1 MTKRAWLLPVVVV
14 AAGAGLAQAQQR
26 VPAPQPAPSAAPQ
39 PTVSA
44 PAPARPLPAYTVKG
58 FRSATFG
65 MTKEQVLKAIEQ
77 DFAIKADKVTLAD
90 NDVERTSSLTVTV
103 PHLDPAPGAATISYV
118 LGATSK
124 KLIHVNVVWATG
136 AEPNDNERRSML
148 AAGVLLVNYFRG
160 FSWANDR
167 AVLGMPVGPNAI
179 VLFAAGDTAGGG
191 VQVQADGVQFERVGN
206 DGKTET
212 SPTPHGPAS
221 LRVAYAQNT
230 TSPDIYRIEPG
241 KF

>member
-1 MTKRAWLLPVVVV
+1 MMTRAWLLPVILTV
-14 AAGAGLAQAQQR
+14 AGVGLAAAQQR
-26 VPAPQPAPSAAPQ
+26 PTVPAPTPSAAPQ
-39 PTVSA
+39 PTVPA
-44 PAPARPLPAYTVKG
+44 PAPTLPAYTVKG

-90 NDVERTSSLTVTV
+90 NDIERTQSLTVTV
-103 PHLDPAPGAATISYV
+103 PRLDPAPSPAVISYV
-118 LGATSK
+118 LGATTK
-124 KLIHVNVVWATG
+124 KLIHVNVVWTTA
-136 AEPNDNERRSML
+136 AEPNDTERRSML

-167 AVLGMPVGPNAI
+167 VVLGVPVGPNAI
-179 VLFAAGDTAGGG
+179 ILFAAGDTGGGG
-191 VQVQADGVQFERVGN
+191 VQVQADGVQFERIGA

-221 LRVAYAQNT
+221 LRVGYAQNT
-230 TSPDIYRIEPG
+230 AAPDIYRIEPG